1 MCSHSALEMTAVPL
15 GVDLSGSIEHTH
27 GIIAQ
32 LIHYCQRLL
41 VATALTLVVAG
52 ESEFVS
58 KIA

>member
-1 MCSHSALEMTAVPL
+1 MPAVPL

-52 ESEFVS
+52 ESEFAS
-58 KIA
+58 KIG